1 MDSEKNALPVIVGI
15 TGASGSV
22 YGLTLA
28 RMILAHGIPL
38 YLLFTEASRAVVLEE
53 TGHTVEEWK
62 TELHTLTGG
71 NLFVTP
77 EASDFSCSIASGSF
91 RTAGMIIAPCSMGTL
106 GRIAAGLSNNLM
118 ERSADVCLKEGRT
131 LILLAR
137 ETPLSAIH
145 LENML
150 RLARA
155 NAVIMPPV
163 PAFYTKPATIE
174 DLVAHTCDRV
184 LDRFGLPNTDMFR
197 WQNKIKQG
205 IIV

>member
-1 MDSEKNALPVIVGI
+1 MDSEKNTLPVIVGI

-28 RMILAHGIPL
+28 RMLLARGIPL
-38 YLLFTEASRAVVLEE
+38 FLLFTDASRAVVIEE
-53 TGHTVEEWK
+53 TGRTAEEWIA
-62 TELHTLTGG
+62 ELGAGAHGEL
-71 NLFVTP
+71 LVTP
-77 EASDFSCSIASGSF
+77 KADDFSCPIASGSF
-91 RTAGMIIAPCSMGTL
+91 RTAGMLIAPCSMGTL

-118 ERSADVCLKEGRT
+118 ERAADVCLKEGRT

-150 RLARA
+150 RLSRA

-163 PAFYTKPATIE
+163 PAFYARPATIDE
-174 DLVAHTCDRV
+174 LVAHTCDRV
-184 LDRFGLPNTDMFR
+184 LDRFGLPNADMFR
-197 WQNKIKQG
+197 W
-205 IIV
+205 